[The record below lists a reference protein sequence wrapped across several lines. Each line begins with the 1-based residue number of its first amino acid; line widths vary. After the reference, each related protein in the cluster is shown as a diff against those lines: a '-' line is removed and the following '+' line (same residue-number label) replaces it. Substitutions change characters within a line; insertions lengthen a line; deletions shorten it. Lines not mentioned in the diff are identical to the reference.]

1 MKTNLCWM
9 LGSLAAYAVILVLS
23 IRALA
28 YVNGPEGLRIA
39 ITLAPMI
46 PALVVAA
53 VILRTL
59 NRIDEFQR
67 KLQLDAFA
75 MAFAGTALITF
86 SYGFLENVGFAKLS
100 MFVVWPLMASLWI
113 CGLVIGHLRH
123 R

>member
-1 MKTNLCWM
+1 M

-28 YVNGPEGLRIA
+28 HVNGPEGLRIA

-59 NRIDEFQR
+59 SRIDEFQR

-113 CGLVIGHLRH
+113 CGLIIGHLRH

>member
-1 MKTNLCWM
+1 M